1 MVTLV
6 GVFQRGFVEHFQDRF
21 MERITMQR
29 KCYAIYQSDFLRCVL
44 TLLHFFRY
52 YYLGL
57 VTLCNSHF
65 RSRDRVKG

>member
-29 KCYAIYQSDFLRCVL
+29 KCYAIYQSVL
-44 TLLHFFRY
+44 FKMRSYTSPFFSVLL
-52 YYLGL
+52 
-57 VTLCNSHF
+57 
-65 RSRDRVKG
+65 SRVGYPF

>member
-29 KCYAIYQSDFLRCVL
+29 KCYAIYQSVFI
-44 TLLHFFRY
+44 
-52 YYLGL
+52 
-57 VTLCNSHF
+57 
-65 RSRDRVKG
+65 RVKTSGVEIYST